1 LIKAL
6 PIFFEI
12 NFSKNQII
20 KMPSFKNITQLE
32 LEKTRLLLEIN
43 DVEKEIH
50 QNWHDLKTSVK
61 PSNILKQIIATII
74 ENKTSEN
81 SSFFSSSNK
90 SGPFKTF
97 SNISKLIKI
106 NLANKIKD
114 WIYA

>member
-1 LIKAL
+1 MIKAL

-12 NFSKNQII
+12 NYSKNQII

-43 DVEKEIH
+43 EVEKEIH

-81 SSFFSSSNK
+81 SSFFSSNNK
-90 SGPFKTF
+90 LGPFKTF

>member
-1 LIKAL
+1 
-6 PIFFEI
+6 
-12 NFSKNQII
+12 
-20 KMPSFKNITQLE
+20 MPSFKNITQLE

-74 ENKTSEN
+74 EKKSDEH
-81 SSFFSSSNK
+81 SGFFSSGNK
-90 SGPFKTF
+90 TGSFKSF
-97 SNISKLIKI
+97 ANITRLIKS

>member
-1 LIKAL
+1 
-6 PIFFEI
+6 
-12 NFSKNQII
+12 
-20 KMPSFKNITQLE
+20 MPSFKNITELK
-32 LEKTRLLLEIN
+32 LEKSRLLLEIN
-43 DVEKEIH
+43 DIEKEVH
-50 QNWHDLKTSVK
+50 QNWQDLKTSVK

-74 ENKTSEN
+74 ENKTSEH

>member
-1 LIKAL
+1 MIKAL

-32 LEKTRLLLEIN
+32 LEKSRLLLEIN

-90 SGPFKTF
+90 TGAFKTF

>member
-1 LIKAL
+1 
-6 PIFFEI
+6 
-12 NFSKNQII
+12 
-20 KMPSFKNITQLE
+20 MPSFKNINQLE

-43 DVEKEIH
+43 NVDKEIH
-50 QNWHDLKTSVK
+50 QNWHDLKISVK

-81 SSFFSSSNK
+81 SSFFSSGNK
-90 SGPFKTF
+90 TGSFKTF
-97 SNISKLIKI
+97 ANISRIIKI